1 MKIDTRDLQLLLC
14 LAEDGSLTAASK
26 RMHLSQP
33 AISQRLANLQSR
45 IGSSLFER
53 QDGLMRP
60 TAAGERLVTAA
71 RDVLGRLETAFAD
84 IEDMRTERA
93 RRLRITT
100 QCYTC
105 YRWLPYVMRDL
116 SAQFARLGIDVVPE
130 ATDAPL
136 EALKQDQVDIAIV
149 SSVEAGTGFTI
160 HELFEDELF
169 AVMNKDH
176 PLAGR
181 RYLSPSS
188 FQDQVLIVY
197 SGKRLAILDE
207 VLRPA
212 GVSPARVIQV
222 RMTEAIIELARSG
235 QGVAIQAGWAFND
248 LDNIEGLA
256 AVRIT
261 RGGFRRRWSAA
272 VANTC
277 NDDVATAFV
286 EGVRKIGKRIQGSNW
301 RRKLDH
307 TEATRK
313 RA

>member
-1 MKIDTRDLQLLLC
+1 VKIDSRDLQLLLC
-14 LAEDGSLTAASK
+14 LAEDGSLTSASK

-33 AISQRLANLQSR
+33 AVSQRLANLQSR
-45 IGSSLFER
+45 LGSNLFER

-71 RDVLGRLETAFAD
+71 RDILNRLETAFAD
-84 IEDMRTERA
+84 IEDMRTGRA

-116 SAQFARLGIDVVPE
+116 SAQFVGLGIDVVPE

-136 EALKQDQVDIAIV
+136 EALKQDRVDIAIV
-149 SSVEAGTGFTI
+149 SSVEAGAGFTI

-169 AVMNKDH
+169 AVMSKDH
-176 PLAGR
+176 PLAER
-181 RYLSPSS
+181 RYLNPAS

-207 VLRPA
+207 VLHPA
-212 GVSPARVIQV
+212 GVSPARVMQV

-235 QGVAIQAGWAFND
+235 QGVAIQAGWAFSD
-248 LDNIEGLA
+248 LDNVDGLA

-261 RGGFRRRWSAA
+261 RGGFKRRWRAA

-277 NDDVATAFV
+277 NDEVATAFV
-286 EGVRKIGKRIQGSNW
+286 EGVRKIGKRIRNANW
-301 RRKLDH
+301 RRKLDDAE
-307 TEATRK
+307 TTRR

>member
-1 MKIDTRDLQLLLC
+1 
-14 LAEDGSLTAASK
+14 
-26 RMHLSQP
+26 
-33 AISQRLANLQSR
+33 
-45 IGSSLFER
+45 
-53 QDGLMRP
+53 
-60 TAAGERLVTAA
+60 
-71 RDVLGRLETAFAD
+71 
-84 IEDMRTERA
+84 MRTGRA

-116 SAQFARLGIDVVPE
+116 SAQFVGLGIDVVPE

-136 EALKQDQVDIAIV
+136 EALKQDRVDIAIV
-149 SSVEAGTGFTI
+149 SSVEAGAGFTI

-169 AVMNKDH
+169 AVMSKDH
-176 PLAGR
+176 PLAER
-181 RYLSPSS
+181 RYLNPAS

-207 VLRPA
+207 VLHPA
-212 GVSPARVIQV
+212 GVSPARVMQV

-235 QGVAIQAGWAFND
+235 QGVAIQAGWAFSD
-248 LDNIEGLA
+248 LDNVDGLA

-261 RGGFRRRWSAA
+261 RGGFKRRWRAA

-277 NDDVATAFV
+277 NDEVATAFV
-286 EGVRKIGKRIQGSNW
+286 EGVRKIGKRIRNANW
-301 RRKLDH
+301 RRKLDDAE
-307 TEATRK
+307 TTRR